1 MTNSIAV
8 IKEKLLK
15 SSLLTQTLGKG
26 KEKYISSVLAEI
38 NKTIGT
44 DQDISICTLNSIVE
58 CIKQACD
65 LNLEID
71 GRQHC
76 HLLKYGKKATLRV
89 GYRGLIYA
97 IKRAYPD
104 ANIDCGL
111 VYKDDKFTVKKN
123 GDLTTYS
130 LERNN
135 PFADK
140 KDIIGGFC
148 YISYSLA
155 GKQIS
160 FCETMSIEEIN
171 RAKSVAKTTT
181 IWNQW
186 FEEKARVVVIRRAC
200 KHHFS
205 GINENIAKIEE
216 FDNQEFDFKESESNE
231 KIIEAESINTI
242 SSEQG
247 IELVKLI
254 EEKGR
259 SVKDIEDIYDLKS
272 IIYLPLE
279 KFDNLKKSLN
289 ENN

>member
-1 MTNSIAV
+1 MKNSIAV
-8 IKEKLLK
+8 IKDKLLN
-15 SSLLTQTLGKG
+15 SSLLTQTLGKN
-26 KEKYISSVLAEI
+26 KDKYITSVLVEI

-44 DQDISICTLNSIVE
+44 DQDLLDCTPVSIVE

-130 LERNN
+130 LEKNN

-148 YISYSLA
+148 YISYTLA

-181 IWNQW
+181 IWNKW

-216 FDNQEFDFKESESNE
+216 FDNQEFDFKEVKESDDVIEVEEGEVISIDQALELEELIKSNNKNIDDIR
-231 KIIEAESINTI
+231 KIFNIDQIN
-242 SSEQG
+242 Q
-247 IELVKLI
+247 
-254 EEKGR
+254 
-259 SVKDIEDIYDLKS
+259 
-272 IIYLPLE
+272 LPVE
-279 KFDNLKKSLN
+279 KFNNLKKSLN
-289 ENN
+289 DNS